1 MDSFLTWQFNSKVW
15 HYISSCILISS
26 VLLLTTPFHLYP
38 KVIPSC
44 IIELVCFLPPF
55 LSISLSVL
63 LSSSSL
69 SRGGGKYVPRAILV
83 DLEPGTMDSVRSGP
97 FGQIFRPDNFVF
109 GGCLKDISHAPFWF
123 KEKCYSLECL
133 KTLTFSFRSEWCW
146 KQLGQGS
153 LHRGSWAGGLS
164 PGCGPQRIRELW
176 LPAGF
181 PAHPLTWWRNW
192 IWYGN
197 PAHQQNPRRVPRP
210 YYEHLQCG
218 AFPQGNISLW

>member
-15 HYISSCILISS
+15 HYISSCILIST
-26 VLLLTTPFHLYP
+26 VLFLHLFTYIQRSFLYYWAG
-38 KVIPSC
+38 V
-44 IIELVCFLPPF
+44 FLPPF
-55 LSISLSVL
+55 LSTSLSVL

-69 SRGGGKYVPRAILV
+69 SCGGGKYVPRAILV

-109 GGCLKDISHAPFWF
+109 GGCLKDMSHAPFWF
-123 KEKCYSLECL
+123 KEKCYSLECHS
-133 KTLTFSFRSEWCW
+133 FSFRSEWCW

-153 LHRGSWAGGLS
+153 LHRGSRAGGLGT
-164 PGCGPQRIRELW
+164 GCGPQRIRELW

-197 PAHQQNPRRVPRP
+197 PAHQQDPRRVPRP

>member
-55 LSISLSVL
+55 LSISLSAL

-197 PAHQQNPRRVPRP
+197 PAHQQDPRRVPRP